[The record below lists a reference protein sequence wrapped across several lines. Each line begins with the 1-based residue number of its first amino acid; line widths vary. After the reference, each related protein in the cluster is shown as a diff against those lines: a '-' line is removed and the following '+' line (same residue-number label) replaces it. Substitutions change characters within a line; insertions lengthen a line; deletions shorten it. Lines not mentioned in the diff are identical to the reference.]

1 LPEDKGGRNSETIA
15 DSTALIARDAPR
27 YMLIRER
34 LRHQILTGVY
44 GPGDRIPSEESIAES
59 SHVSRMTARR
69 AVSDLVNDGLL
80 QRRSGLGTFVLGRR
94 FLRDQS
100 RLVSFWE
107 ATVALGL
114 RPGSKLIGKE
124 SMSASAEIASLLE
137 IPEGELIYRI
147 ERLRLANDE
156 PLAYHIVH
164 VPASLFPDLV
174 EQDLAN
180 QSLYALYR
188 QYGYPPTSGG
198 QKIEARAADRRI
210 AKLLGVPLHSPVL
223 YIQRV
228 TRAVS
233 GAPIE
238 LVCAHTRSDRY
249 TVYMPLHL

>member
-1 LPEDKGGRNSETIA
+1 MARGIGDGNAAYIPEL
-15 DSTALIARDAPR
+15 TALMAKDAPR
-27 YMLIRER
+27 YVLIRER
-34 LRHQILTGVY
+34 LRREILTGVY
-44 GPGDRIPSEESIAES
+44 GLGDRIPSEESIAES
-59 SHVSRMTARR
+59 SKVSRMTARR

-80 QRRSGLGTFVLGRR
+80 HRRTGVGTFVVGRR

-107 ATVALGL
+107 ATVALGM
-114 RPGSKLIGKE
+114 RPSSKLIGKE
-124 SMSASAEIASLLE
+124 AVPAPVEIANLLE
-137 IPEGELIYRI
+137 IPEGELVYHI
-147 ERLRLANDE
+147 ERLRQANGE
-156 PLAYHIVH
+156 PLAYHNVH
-164 VPASLFPDLV
+164 VPASLFPGLV

-198 QKIEARAADRRI
+198 QTIEARAADRRI

-228 TRAVS
+228 THALG

-238 LVCAHTRSDRY
+238 LVCAHIRADRY
-249 TVYMPLHL
+249 TVYMSLHL